1 MDIIQSNSRFLMLP
15 DFSLFLE
22 SDGNLK
28 LPDLKLQADL
38 CHSDMYRMTGVL
50 FKYQM

>member
-28 LPDLKLQADL
+28 LPDLKLLAEL
-38 CHSDMYRMTGVL
+38 CHNDKYRITGVL
-50 FKYQM
+50 FKCQM